1 MTKVRRTQSVLIRG
15 VVVWMT
21 GRWIVAAAVCVCAL
35 LACGCSWRV
44 LNGKTDDAPAGSAVV
59 AGTNGT
65 EPATDAPAETDSSN
79 KRPGKM
85 IDSGSG
91 EVASAKLP
99 IDPSR
104 LAAGTVL
111 TDAQIAEAGGEDA
124 FFFVEPI
131 DDELFARMQGVSFKD
146 ETPVSRDEL
155 RHIRVLHKDADG
167 VTHVGEM
174 VLNARIADTCVSIF
188 RQLYDAGY
196 PIEKMRLV
204 EGYGG
209 EDELSMEDDNSSAFN
224 TRIIE
229 GTSQISRHAYGLA
242 VDINTFYNP
251 FIILS
256 TGAVEPVGSE
266 PYTDRSVD
274 SPYKIERGDLCY
286 RLFTEAGFSWG
297 GDWTSRKDYQH
308 FEIPE

>member
-1 MTKVRRTQSVLIRG
+1 MAQVRRTHNSRG
-15 VVVWMT
+15 CGGDARMV
-21 GRWIVAAAVCVCAL
+21 GHRAVALAVCLCISL
-35 LACGCSWRV
+35 TCGCAWRV
-44 LNGKTDDAPAGSAVV
+44 FGVKTSGESAGSAEV
-59 AGTNGT
+59 A
-65 EPATDAPAETDSSN
+65 EADAPVETDSSSE
-79 KRPGKM
+79 RPGKT

-99 IDPSR
+99 IDLSR

-242 VDINTFYNP
+242 VDINTHP
-251 FIILS
+251 VDGRGRAGRLRAVHGPQRRQPVQDRAGRPVLS
-256 TGAVEPVGSE
+256 ALHGGGLQLGRRLEQPQGLPALRDPGVGAG
-266 PYTDRSVD
+266 
-274 SPYKIERGDLCY
+274 
-286 RLFTEAGFSWG
+286 
-297 GDWTSRKDYQH
+297 
-308 FEIPE
+308 